1 MEAGCGKTTLAKHI
15 EEYDPEN
22 FKRIIQ
28 VTTRPKRDDEQY
40 GVDYNYISMEEYE
53 ATKNK
58 MFQRVEYQFSPN
70 KYGSYITDNVDD
82 KWNILIV
89 SIEGFLSS
97 VLHSDITDKQVLLNI
112 LIDDPAE
119 LSVLR
124 NGREPNVE
132 EKYNKSIIN
141 PFLVSNTGLLFINQ
155 KLIKYNE
162 ILLPDL
168 KKIRNDPTEL
178 IKYINNICE

>member
-1 MEAGCGKTTLAKHI
+1 
-15 EEYDPEN
+15 
-22 FKRIIQ
+22 
-28 VTTRPKRDDEQY
+28 
-40 GVDYNYISMEEYE
+40 MEEYE